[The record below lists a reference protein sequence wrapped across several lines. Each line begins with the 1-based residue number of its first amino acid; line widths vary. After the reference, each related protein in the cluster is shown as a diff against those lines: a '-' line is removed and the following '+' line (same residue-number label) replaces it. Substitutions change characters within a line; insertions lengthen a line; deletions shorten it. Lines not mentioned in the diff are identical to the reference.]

1 MDMTRTD
8 DSIEYDVF
16 LSYSHFDAKVV
27 EALAERLDNINLNVW
42 LDKWNCV
49 PGEKWQQAVAKGLDR
64 ARSCAVCIGEQ
75 TYRGWF
81 REEIERALNR
91 QTMDESFRVMP
102 VLLPNANASN
112 VDDFLELRTW
122 VDFREGLQNQR
133 EFHVLVSGILGKPPG
148 RGFQEYPKH
157 DQEPLF
163 LDVDSRLTQIQQLY
177 IDGKI
182 FKEIAMECQR
192 ELVRPIVKII
202 KR

>member
-1 MDMTRTD
+1 MTRTD

>member
-1 MDMTRTD
+1 MN
-8 DSIEYDVF
+8 YDVF
-16 LSYSHFDAKVV
+16 LSHSHFDAKVV

>member
-1 MDMTRTD
+1 MTRTD

-148 RGFQEYPKH
+148 RGFQEYTKH

>member
-1 MDMTRTD
+1 MTRTD

-27 EALAERLDNINLNVW
+27 EALAERLDDIDLNVW

-75 TYRGWF
+75 TSMGWF

-122 VDFREGLQNQR
+122 VDFRKGLQNQR

-157 DQEPLF
+157 DQKPLF

-192 ELVRPIVKII
+192 ELVKPIVKII